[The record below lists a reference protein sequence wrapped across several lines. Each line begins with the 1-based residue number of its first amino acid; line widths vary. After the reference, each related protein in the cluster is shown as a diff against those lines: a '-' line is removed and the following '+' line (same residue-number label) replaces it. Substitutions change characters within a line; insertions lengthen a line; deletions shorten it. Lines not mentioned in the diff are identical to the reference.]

1 MINVTEEE
9 RLILS
14 DLLRLEAVKIARR
27 GARLFLS
34 QSFNGE
40 MGDIDILGFNV
51 DEAKKLFDLYRKVK

>member
-27 GARLFLS
+27 GARLFS